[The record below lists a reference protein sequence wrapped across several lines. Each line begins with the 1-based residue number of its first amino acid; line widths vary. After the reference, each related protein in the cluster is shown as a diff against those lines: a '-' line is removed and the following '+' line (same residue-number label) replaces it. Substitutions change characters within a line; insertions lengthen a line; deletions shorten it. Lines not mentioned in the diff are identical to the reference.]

1 MKVDLDPAERP
12 QKCLKGSHKCLP
24 TSARAI
30 LGFEKANPVGVCST
44 VKIPNNKVFRKPRPA
59 KKKQMVKT
67 IKNLVHFFVLLKL
80 LQKYKER

>member
-30 LGFEKANPVGVCST
+30 LGFEKANPVRVCSA
-44 VKIPNNKVFRKPRPA
+44 VKIPNNKVFGKPRPV
-59 KKKQMVKT
+59 KKTDGEHYQEVLC
-67 IKNLVHFFVLLKL
+67 IFFVL
-80 LQKYKER
+80 